1 MAGIA
6 DLLVYHP
13 SNQDFNDCPLNFDAI
28 TIEDGERP
36 IRYYQWRNQQ
46 ASRVL
51 VYFHGNAGSVCDR
64 LPLASDFENPG
75 QYNFIFAE
83 YSGYSNDPGPKNTK
97 TFTEDAIRLY
107 DHLQDKFDLPIV
119 AMGRS
124 LGTTVATY
132 LASKRKVEKL
142 VLVSPLTSIVDVGR
156 RHYPIPKFI
165 SKRILR
171 DHSFDATLWAPH
183 VKSPVLCLQGDQD
196 MIVPLDI
203 AQKQSKNFTTSE
215 LTFHIVKGAGHN
227 DIDNFRDYSLKLNS
241 FLNP

>member
-1 MAGIA
+1 MIGK
-6 DLLVYHP
+6 LKGLVDSIGANWVIIDVGGVGYHVTC
-13 SNQDFNDCPLNFDAI
+13 S
-28 TIEDGERP
+28 
-36 IRYYQWRNQQ
+36 
-46 ASRVL
+46 
-51 VYFHGNAGSVCDR
+51 GNT
-64 LPLASDFENPG
+64 L
-75 QYNFIFAE
+75 
-83 YSGYSNDPGPKNTK
+83 SGLPGPGEAT
-97 TFTEDAIRLY
+97 TLAIETYVREDAIRLY

-171 DHSFDATLWAPH
+171 DHSFDATLWAPQ